1 MVRTLDARRLCFTL
15 TMGQSAESERTV
27 EDREA
32 ELDRREAAL
41 AEREDALARRM
52 EAAGEI
58 VEAAD
63 RRDAVA
69 EARDSGADTREQEMD
84 RAEFTAKG
92 DEYGEQYGQHLPQR
106 RAAALDREHAKGDRT
121 ASQDDRIAL
130 DRRLRNQSRADS
142 QGRCWLSHGPG
153 LVLSHRMTA
162 MTGGNRELSVTLRTT
177 ADGLWAFRL
186 WGGLCGT
193 SRM

>member
-1 MVRTLDARRLCFTL
+1 MDRNRPLWEYWFCEGLEGGQWGLLSKMHHSMVDGVSGTDLCQLVLDPTPVPRPPEPDSWDAARTVLHFA
-15 TMGQSAESERTV
+15 MEQSAESERTV

-32 ELDRREAAL
+32 ELDRREAVL
-41 AEREDALARRM
+41 AERENALARRM

-69 EARDSGADTREQEMD
+69 EARDSGADMRERQID

-92 DEYGEQYGQHLPQR
+92 DKYGDQYGEHLPQR
-106 RAAALDREHAKGDRT
+106 RAAALDRKHAKGDRT

-130 DRRLRNQSRADS
+130 TEDTEEPE
-142 QGRCWLSHGPG
+142 PG
-153 LVLSHRMTA
+153 
-162 MTGGNRELSVTLRTT
+162 
-177 ADGLWAFRL
+177 
-186 WGGLCGT
+186 
-193 SRM
+193 